1 MSRSPAVTT
10 QVMPDRWE
18 EAGPEAWHPRVAH
31 YPAALVISS
40 EHLEGRDG
48 EQAAGRG
55 ELWQGHIACSPAQG
69 TQAPGDQAV
78 FKNKVP
84 VPWTG
89 WRVSLPW
96 TGPWQLPQMWA
107 LGRGLGKMPLWI
119 EG

>member
-1 MSRSPAVTT
+1 MSRSPAGH
-10 QVMPDRWE
+10 DSGNASRWE
-18 EAGPEAWHPRVAH
+18 EEGPEAWHPRVAH

-40 EHLEGRDG
+40 EHREGREG
-48 EQAAGRG
+48 EQEAGQG
-55 ELWQGHIACSPAQG
+55 ELWQGHIACSLAQG
-69 TQAPGDQAV
+69 TQAPGDQEV

-84 VPWTG
+84 FPRTG